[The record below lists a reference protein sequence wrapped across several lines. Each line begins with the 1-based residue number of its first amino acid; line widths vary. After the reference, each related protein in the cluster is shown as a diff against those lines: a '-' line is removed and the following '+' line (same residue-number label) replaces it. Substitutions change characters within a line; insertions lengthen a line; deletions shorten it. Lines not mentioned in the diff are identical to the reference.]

1 MKTTSR
7 LIAKTFIIGIIA
19 VAIISIAGIML
30 MSRTSVVL
38 QGTIEATEI
47 RISGK
52 LPGRIDTF
60 WVTEGEMVSKGDT
73 LVGINSPEARAK
85 LQQASAMKDVA
96 AFQNQKVD
104 EGTRLQIIRTAE
116 ELWNKSQSDLQL
128 ATTTYRRIG
137 NLYADSV
144 VSAQQFDEAEALYK
158 AAVAAERAAHQQY
171 LLAKDGAQKQD

>member
-30 MSRTSVVL
+30 MSRTPVVL

-60 WVTEGEMVSKGDT
+60 WVAEGEMVSKGDT

-96 AFQNQKVD
+96 A
-104 EGTRLQIIRTAE
+104 
-116 ELWNKSQSDLQL
+116 
-128 ATTTYRRIG
+128 
-137 NLYADSV
+137 
-144 VSAQQFDEAEALYK
+144 
-158 AAVAAERAAHQQY
+158 
-171 LLAKDGAQKQD
+171 